1 VSTLEIGSRG
11 DIFCF
16 WGNLRF
22 YAELRREFGWGN
34 FDLVFLEDLFV
45 GPRRGWEEGG
55 PFSVPLS
62 DLGESG

>member
-1 VSTLEIGSRG
+1 L
-11 DIFCF
+11 CF

-22 YAELRREFGWGN
+22 YAELRRELGRGN
-34 FDLVFLEDLFV
+34 FGLDFLEDLFV
-45 GPRRGWEEGG
+45 GPRRACEEGG